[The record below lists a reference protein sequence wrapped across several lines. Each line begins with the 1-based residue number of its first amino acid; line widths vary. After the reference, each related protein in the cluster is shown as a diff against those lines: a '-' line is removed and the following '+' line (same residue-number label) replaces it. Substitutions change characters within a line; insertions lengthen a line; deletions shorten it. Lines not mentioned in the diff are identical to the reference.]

1 MGPFSHPGLTSGA
14 GGRCFPAVRSVRVVA
29 MEAAF
34 PFSLHPSVCPSLC
47 PAVTEHLVR
56 VRGLLSAGDMV
67 VIGTD
72 LISVLLVR
80 II

>member
-1 MGPFSHPGLTSGA
+1 
-14 GGRCFPAVRSVRVVA
+14 

-47 PAVTEHLVR
+47 PAVTEHR
-56 VRGLLSAGDMV
+56 VRARDMV

-72 LISVLLVR
+72 LVSVLLAR